1 MLMTTRITSWLTI
14 ARLWRSTGWWIR
26 PAASRMPKRPKIAPD
41 APTDGTSPPNTKLA
55 VEPAAAQAR

>member
-1 MLMTTRITSWLTI
+1 MTTMVTSWLAI

-26 PAASRMPKRPKIAPD
+26 PAASRMPKSPKIAPD
-41 APTDGTSPPNTKLA
+41 APTAGASPPNTKLA